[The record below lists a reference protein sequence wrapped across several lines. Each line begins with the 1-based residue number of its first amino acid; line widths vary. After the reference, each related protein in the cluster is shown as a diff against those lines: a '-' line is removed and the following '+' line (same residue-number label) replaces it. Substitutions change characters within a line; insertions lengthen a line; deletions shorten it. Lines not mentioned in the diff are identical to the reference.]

1 MPRRRPRSRSG
12 QDTGRQPPTA
22 LASWGESREWQQ
34 WPLPSP
40 AEAIPGFLCDL
51 RRRLEAVA
59 APASRPELLSVVQ
72 ELPYRGAPT
81 MLHDL
86 ALRGCDVSLLAVDP
100 QARFFSWQVHA
111 AFEGFVTTPPEGDAV
126 LVANYLACVAAWLKY
141 LRRPWSELLVFSLQN
156 YAGQDGTLDAQ
167 LQPRPYGFD
176 LSAFAWTA
184 SLGAARAAELD
195 AVNLDSFV
203 GSLRRLCCRLAERG
217 RPTAMESPQVALVG
231 CRWAVQH
238 CGLCGADIDATMLFA
253 DLSTLARTAQ
263 PLRRD
268 VEAVIELAVQKLRVK
283 SVPAEIVEALH
294 APDGGDRYTETCAV
308 ALSPLD
314 LTAAPWPW

>member
-12 QDTGRQPPTA
+12 QDTGRQAPPA
-22 LASWGESREWQQ
+22 LPSRGGEWQQ

-40 AEAIPGFLCDL
+40 AEPIPGFLCDL
-51 RRRLEAVA
+51 RRRLEA
-59 APASRPELLSVVQ
+59 APAPRCELVSVVQ
-72 ELPYRGAPT
+72 ELPYRGAPAI
-81 MLHDL
+81 LHDL

-100 QARFFSWQVHA
+100 QARFFSWQVQA
-111 AFEGFVTTPPEGDAV
+111 AFEGFVMTAPEGDAV

-167 LQPRPYGFD
+167 LQPRPHGFD

-184 SLGAARAAELD
+184 GLGAARPAELD

-217 RPTAMESPQVALVG
+217 RPTAMDSPQVALVG
-231 CRWAVQH
+231 CRWAVQQ
-238 CGLCGADIDATMLFA
+238 CGLRGADIDATMLFA

-283 SVPAEIVEALH
+283 SVPSDIVDALH
-294 APDGGDRYTETCAV
+294 ASDGGDRYMESHTV

-314 LTAAPWPW
+314 LAMAPWPW